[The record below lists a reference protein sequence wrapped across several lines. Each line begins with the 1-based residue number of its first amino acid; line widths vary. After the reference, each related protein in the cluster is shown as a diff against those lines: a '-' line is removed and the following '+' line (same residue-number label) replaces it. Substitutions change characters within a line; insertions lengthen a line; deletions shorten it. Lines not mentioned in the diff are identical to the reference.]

1 MTLGWRKTCTFL
13 EDGRFLNTILTWYYW
28 FLQEKLLF
36 FIISIYYIKNSISL
50 IFVLIL
56 RINFRSSLC
65 DFGWKIVIFLWHFNA
80 FWYLKQ
86 QSRPAT
92 GGGIL
97 DLIINDVH
105 KELSNLWMK
114 NSNRKYKLRTV
125 LFIAWINRWGYILIR
140 YLIYK

>member
-1 MTLGWRKTCTFL
+1 MTLGWRKTYTFL
-13 EDGRFLNTILTWYYW
+13 EDGRFLNTLLTWYYW

-65 DFGWKIVIFLWHFNA
+65 DFGWKIAIFLWHFNA

-86 QSRPAT
+86 QSRPPT

-97 DLIINDVH
+97 ELIINTSKAKLND
-105 KELSNLWMK
+105 KIPELSHVGCWEWYIREK
-114 NSNRKYKLRTV
+114 NIHQGELD
-125 LFIAWINRWGYILIR
+125 
-140 YLIYK
+140 